1 MGSLAAAGFYSL
13 SPKAFSPGTQSERA
27 ALYCTTAFHC
37 TTVLHHTALNC
48 SAVHC
53 TAQKLNVLNGTAGF
67 STSTSAT
74 ACFLVMFESVSRPG
88 GRHGEID
95 LNIMQYIDEIK
106 PNTCTV
112 L

>member
-37 TTVLHHTALNC
+37 TTALHRTALNC
-48 SAVHC
+48 SALHC

-74 ACFLVMFESVSRPG
+74 ACFLVMFEFVSWPR
-88 GRHGEID
+88 GRHEEID
-95 LNIMQYIDEIK
+95 LKNIQYIDKVK
-106 PNTCTV
+106 PNACTV